1 MAAGLA
7 AATTS
12 TPATQASATT
22 SATASAATA
31 AASHQLVEQCGGA
44 ALWQGALKGQGYAHG
59 QGHHTC
65 HRTGQH
71 QAESSQGAV

>member
-1 MAAGLA
+1 MAASLA
-7 AATTS
+7 AATS
-12 TPATQASATT
+12 AGAATPATQASAT
-22 SATASAATA
+22 AA
-31 AASHQLVEQCGGA
+31 AASHLLVEPCCGA

-71 QAESSQGAV
+71 QAESRQGAV